1 MNKTAGDYSLPE
13 TVSTALANGTNI
25 VRAFREQF
33 GYSIEDLAVAC
44 GLTSLEIETIES
56 GQNLDPHKLER
67 IAHALGLP
75 SNAMI
80 LEDSKR
86 LSA

>member
-1 MNKTAGDYSLPE
+1 MSTTVGDYSLPE
-13 TVSTALANGTNI
+13 AISTAIANGTNI

-33 GYSIEDLAVAC
+33 GYSVEDLAVAC
-44 GLTSLEIETIES
+44 GLTSLEIDTIES
-56 GQNLDPHKLER
+56 GQNSDPTKLER

-75 SNAMI
+75 ANAMTP
-80 LEDSKR
+80 EVSKR